1 VTGATRRVESGTPG
15 GGVRAADHSR
25 RFLDVIVTER
35 RWIQAR
41 EDQERGRCL
50 RSEIAIKRQATR
62 VFTITC
68 LSSEL
73 SIQLRA
79 NVPCLCARNLLP
91 SAEDSGRENSDKAKK
106 PHRSAYLWF
115 LVLVLYGCLP
125 HPSPP
130 SINQTAFHH
139 NFASITSRRVRN
151 HVQGWSAFD
160 LLRIQ
165 HQPSRGNTHQV
176 GSARHRRR
184 HFLKRVVELMARTGL
199 HLYIFVSLLSRTT
212 QLWFVA
218 LRTDS
223 LIDDARYYHSS
234 LTFRRLKT
242 QWPRPCVFDTQSLSR
257 EGFTVTKR
265 ASDLCTWSRPHA
277 KNFHSKTHAM

>member
-1 VTGATRRVESGTPG
+1 VTGAPRRVKSGTPG

-91 SAEDSGRENSDKAKK
+91 SAE
-106 PHRSAYLWF
+106 
-115 LVLVLYGCLP
+115 
-125 HPSPP
+125 
-130 SINQTAFHH
+130 
-139 NFASITSRRVRN
+139 
-151 HVQGWSAFD
+151 
-160 LLRIQ
+160 
-165 HQPSRGNTHQV
+165 
-176 GSARHRRR
+176 GSWAE
-184 HFLKRVVELMARTGL
+184 K
-199 HLYIFVSLLSRTT
+199 
-212 QLWFVA
+212 
-218 LRTDS
+218 
-223 LIDDARYYHSS
+223 
-234 LTFRRLKT
+234 
-242 QWPRPCVFDTQSLSR
+242 
-257 EGFTVTKR
+257 TVTKQR
-265 ASDLCTWSRPHA
+265 SHIDLPTFGFWFWSCTAAYRIPPPHLSTRQ
-277 KNFHSKTHAM
+277 HSITISLR